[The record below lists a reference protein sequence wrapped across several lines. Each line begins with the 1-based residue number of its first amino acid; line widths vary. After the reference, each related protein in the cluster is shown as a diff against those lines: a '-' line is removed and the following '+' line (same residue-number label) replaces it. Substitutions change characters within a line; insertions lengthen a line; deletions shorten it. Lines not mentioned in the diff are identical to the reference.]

1 VDVFSSFLVHG
12 CQGIVPSRHI
22 PTFLLRPSDKKLKN
36 NVFII
41 TGKTERYARHV
52 LKRDT
57 QNTQDLSSMINVG
70 VLGATGAVGQ
80 RFVEQLADHPWF
92 NLSTLAA
99 SERSAGKPYGH
110 VVNWRL
116 ETPFPEHIAKTKVTT
131 ISPKAMKDVDLVFS
145 ALPAEIALDVEN
157 EFADAGIAVCS
168 NASSHRMEKD
178 IPLVVPEVNPEHL
191 GLIDV
196 QRDAGRDGFI
206 VTNPNCSTI
215 MLVTALSPLKKFGW
229 TDIRVATMQAISGAG
244 FAGVAA
250 MSIYDNVIPYI
261 GKEEEKMETETLK
274 IMGTL
279 KGKNVVNAPFA
290 VSASCHRVPVIDG
303 HTMAVWADI
312 EASVDTIK
320 KAYRDYK
327 PPIKGLPTQ
336 PPESVHFF
344 NEDDRPQP
352 RLDRMRGKGM
362 TVSVGR
368 VREGIRFIAMGHNT
382 IRGAAGASV
391 LNAEL
396 ITKKKY
402 L

>member
-1 VDVFSSFLVHG
+1 
-12 CQGIVPSRHI
+12 
-22 PTFLLRPSDKKLKN
+22 
-36 NVFII
+36 
-41 TGKTERYARHV
+41 
-52 LKRDT
+52 
-57 QNTQDLSSMINVG
+57 MINVG

-80 RFVEQLADHPWF
+80 RFVEILANHPWF
-92 NLSTLAA
+92 DLVTLAA
-99 SERSAGKPYGH
+99 SDRSAGKPYGK

-116 ETPFPEHIAKTKVTT
+116 DTPFPENISKVKVSPT
-131 ISPKAMKDVDLVFS
+131 SPKSMKDVDLVFS
-145 ALPAEIALDVEN
+145 ALPAEIASDVEV
-157 EFADAGIAVCS
+157 EFADAGIGVCS
-168 NASSHRMEKD
+168 NASSHRMEPD
-178 IPLVVPEVNPEHL
+178 IPLVVPEVNPDHL

-196 QRDAGRDGFI
+196 QRDEGRDGFI

-215 MLVTALSPLKKFGW
+215 MMVMALAPIRSFKFSNVK
-229 TDIRVATMQAISGAG
+229 VATMQAISGAG

-250 MSIYDNVIPYI
+250 MAIYDNVIPYI
-261 GKEEEKMETETLK
+261 GQEEQKMETESLK

-279 KGKNVVNAPFA
+279 KEKKVINAPFS

-303 HTMAVWADI
+303 HTLAVW
-312 EASVDTIK
+312 VNIK
-320 KAYRDYK
+320 NPVKDLVKAYQNYK

-336 PPESVHFF
+336 PEKSVLLMEE
-344 NEDDRPQP
+344 NDRPQP

-368 VREGIRFIAMGHNT
+368 LREGVRFVAMGHNT

-396 ITKKKY
+396 IHKKKY

>member
-1 VDVFSSFLVHG
+1 
-12 CQGIVPSRHI
+12 
-22 PTFLLRPSDKKLKN
+22 
-36 NVFII
+36 
-41 TGKTERYARHV
+41 
-52 LKRDT
+52 
-57 QNTQDLSSMINVG
+57 MINVG

-80 RFVEQLADHPWF
+80 RFVELLADHPWF

-99 SERSAGKPYGH
+99 SDRSAGQPYGKI
-110 VVNWRL
+110 VNWRL
-116 ETPFPEHIAKTKVTT
+116 DTPFPDKIAKLKVVPT
-131 ISPKAMKDVDLVFS
+131 SPKAMKDVDLVFS
-145 ALPAEIALDVEN
+145 ALPAEIATSVET

-168 NASSHRMEKD
+168 NASSHRMEPT
-178 IPLVVPEVNPEHL
+178 IPLVVPEVNPGHL

-215 MLVTALSPLKKFGW
+215 MMVTALAPLMPFKFN
-229 TDIRVATMQAISGAG
+229 DIRVATMQAISGAG

-250 MSIYDNVIPYI
+250 MAIYDNVIPYI

-279 KGKNVVNAPFA
+279 KGNSVKNAPFK

-303 HTMAVWADI
+303 HTMAVWIDI
-312 EASVDTIK
+312 KEPVAK
-320 KAYRDYK
+320 LEKAFRDYK

-336 PPESVHFF
+336 PKESIHFF
-344 NEDDRPQP
+344 EDEQPDRPQP

-368 VREGIRFIAMGHNT
+368 LREGVRFIAMGHNT

-396 ITKKKY
+396 IVKKKY

>member
-1 VDVFSSFLVHG
+1 
-12 CQGIVPSRHI
+12 
-22 PTFLLRPSDKKLKN
+22 
-36 NVFII
+36 
-41 TGKTERYARHV
+41 
-52 LKRDT
+52 
-57 QNTQDLSSMINVG
+57 MINVG

-80 RFVEQLADHPWF
+80 RFVELLADHPWF
-92 NLSTLAA
+92 KLTTLAA
-99 SERSAGKPYGH
+99 SERSEGKPYEK

-116 ETPFPEHIAKTKVTT
+116 DTPFPERIAKVKVVATKPG
-131 ISPKAMKDVDLVFS
+131 SMKDVDLVFS
-145 ALPAEIALDVEN
+145 ALPAEIATDVEK

-168 NASSHRMEKD
+168 NASSHRMLPE

-191 GLIDV
+191 GLIEIQKDK
-196 QRDAGRDGFI
+196 GSDGFI

-215 MLVTALSPLKKFGW
+215 VMVTALSPLKKFPFS
-229 TDIRVATMQAISGAG
+229 DVRVATMQAISGAG

-250 MSIYDNVIPYI
+250 MAIYDNVIPYI

-279 KGKNVVNAPFA
+279 KGNRVKNAPFR

-303 HTMAVWADI
+303 HTMAVWVDI
-312 EASVDTIK
+312 KEPVDKIK
-320 KAYRDYK
+320 KAYMDYN

-336 PPESVHFF
+336 PDESVHFF
-344 NEDDRPQP
+344 DSEPDRPQP
-352 RLDRMRGKGM
+352 RLDRMRGRGM

-368 VREGIRFIAMGHNT
+368 LREGIRFVAMGHNT

-396 ITKKKY
+396 IVKKKY

>member
-1 VDVFSSFLVHG
+1 
-12 CQGIVPSRHI
+12 
-22 PTFLLRPSDKKLKN
+22 
-36 NVFII
+36 
-41 TGKTERYARHV
+41 
-52 LKRDT
+52 
-57 QNTQDLSSMINVG
+57 MINVG

-80 RFVEQLADHPWF
+80 RFVELLADHPWF
-92 NLSTLAA
+92 KLTTLAA
-99 SERSAGKPYGH
+99 SERSAGKPYSS
-110 VVNWRL
+110 VVKWRL
-116 ETPFPEHIAKTKVTT
+116 DTPFPEKIGKIKIVPT
-131 ISPKAMKDVDLVFS
+131 SPKAMKNVDLVFS
-145 ALPAEIALDVEN
+145 ALPAEIATDVEN
-157 EFADAGIAVCS
+157 EFADADIAVCS
-168 NASSHRMEKD
+168 NASSHRMEPT

-196 QRDAGRDGFI
+196 QKDAGRDGFI

-215 MLVTALSPLKKFGW
+215 MMVTALAPLRKFAF

-244 FAGVAA
+244 FEGVAA
-250 MSIYDNVIPYI
+250 MAIYDNVIPYI

-279 KGKNVVNAPFA
+279 KGNRVKDAAFR

-312 EASVDTIK
+312 REPVATLK
-320 KAYRDYK
+320 KAFREYK

-336 PPESVHFF
+336 PAESIHFF
-344 NEDDRPQP
+344 DEEPDRPQP

-368 VREGIRFIAMGHNT
+368 LREGVRFVAMGHNT

-396 ITKKKY
+396 IVKKKY

>member
-1 VDVFSSFLVHG
+1 
-12 CQGIVPSRHI
+12 
-22 PTFLLRPSDKKLKN
+22 
-36 NVFII
+36 
-41 TGKTERYARHV
+41 
-52 LKRDT
+52 
-57 QNTQDLSSMINVG
+57 MINVG

-80 RFVEQLADHPWF
+80 RFVELLADHPWF
-92 NLSTLAA
+92 NLTTLAA
-99 SERSAGKPYGH
+99 SDRSAGKPYGT

-116 ETPFPEHIAKTKVTT
+116 DTPFPEKIARLKVSPTT
-131 ISPKAMKDVDLVFS
+131 PKGAKDVDLVFS
-145 ALPAEIALDVEN
+145 ALPAEIATDVES

-168 NASSHRMEKD
+168 NASSHRMEPD
-178 IPLVVPEVNPEHL
+178 IPLVVPEVNPDHL

-196 QRDAGRDGFI
+196 QRDKGRDGFI

-215 MLVTALSPLKKFGW
+215 VMVMALSPLRSFPF
-229 TDIRVATMQAISGAG
+229 TDVRVATMQAISGAG

-250 MSIYDNVIPYI
+250 MAIYDNVIPYI
-261 GKEEEKMETETLK
+261 GREEEKMETESLK
-274 IMGTL
+274 IMGTFE
-279 KGKNVVNAPFA
+279 GKKVKNAPFS

-303 HTMAVWADI
+303 HTMALWVDI
-312 EASVDTIK
+312 KEPVEDLK
-320 KAYRDYK
+320 KAFRNYK

-336 PPESVHFF
+336 PEKSVLLM
-344 NEDDRPQP
+344 EEPDRPQP
-352 RLDRMRGKGM
+352 RLDRMRGGGM

-368 VREGIRFIAMGHNT
+368 LREGIRFIAMGHNT

>member
-1 VDVFSSFLVHG
+1 VNDPG
-12 CQGIVPSRHI
+12 
-22 PTFLLRPSDKKLKN
+22 SD
-36 NVFII
+36 
-41 TGKTERYARHV
+41 TA
-52 LKRDT
+52 
-57 QNTQDLSSMINVG
+57 MINVG

-80 RFVEQLADHPWF
+80 RFVELLTDHPWF
-92 NLSTLAA
+92 NLVTLAA
-99 SERSAGKPYGH
+99 SDRSAGKPYGN
-110 VVNWRL
+110 VVSWRL
-116 ETPFPEHIAKTKVTT
+116 DTPFPEKVAKVKVAPT
-131 ISPKAMKDVDLVFS
+131 SPKSMKNVDLVFS
-145 ALPAEIALDVEN
+145 ALPAEIATDVEN

-168 NASSHRMEKD
+168 NASSHRMEPD
-178 IPLVVPEVNPEHL
+178 IPLVVPEVNPDHL

-196 QRDAGRDGFI
+196 QRDKGRDGFI

-215 MLVTALSPLKKFGW
+215 IMVTALAPLRKFRFN
-229 TDIRVATMQAISGAG
+229 DVRVATMQAVSGAG

-250 MSIYDNVIPYI
+250 MAIYDNIIPYI

-274 IMGTL
+274 IMGML
-279 KGKNVVNAPFA
+279 KGKRVVDAPFM

-303 HTMAVWADI
+303 HTMAIWVDI
-312 EASVDTIK
+312 KEKVDLIR
-320 KAYRDYK
+320 KAYLDYK

-336 PPESVHFF
+336 PAESIHFF
-344 NEDDRPQP
+344 DDEPDRPQP

-368 VREGIRFIAMGHNT
+368 VRDGIRFIAMGHNT

>member
-1 VDVFSSFLVHG
+1 
-12 CQGIVPSRHI
+12 
-22 PTFLLRPSDKKLKN
+22 
-36 NVFII
+36 
-41 TGKTERYARHV
+41 
-52 LKRDT
+52 
-57 QNTQDLSSMINVG
+57 MINVG

-80 RFVEQLADHPWF
+80 RFVELLANHPWF
-92 NLSTLAA
+92 NLVTLAA
-99 SERSAGKPYGH
+99 SDRSAGKPYGN

-116 ETPFPEHIAKTKVTT
+116 DTPFPDKIAKVKVAAT
-131 ISPKAMKDVDLVFS
+131 SPKSMKNVDLVFS
-145 ALPAEIALDVEN
+145 ALPAEIAADVEN

-168 NASSHRMEKD
+168 NASSHRMEPD
-178 IPLVVPEVNPEHL
+178 IPLVVPEVNPDHL

-196 QRDAGRDGFI
+196 QRDKGRDGFI

-215 MLVTALSPLKKFGW
+215 VLVTALAPITKFKF
-229 TDIRVATMQAISGAG
+229 TDVRVATMQAISGAG

-250 MSIYDNVIPYI
+250 MAIYDNVIPYI
-261 GKEEEKMETETLK
+261 GKEEEKMETESLK

-279 KGKNVVNAPFA
+279 KGNRVVNAPFT

-303 HTMAVWADI
+303 HTMAVWVDI
-312 EASVDTIK
+312 KEPVGKIK
-320 KAYRDYK
+320 KALHDYK

-336 PPESVHFF
+336 PAESVHFF
-344 NEDDRPQP
+344 DNEPDRPQP

-368 VREGIRFIAMGHNT
+368 LREGIRFIAMGHNT